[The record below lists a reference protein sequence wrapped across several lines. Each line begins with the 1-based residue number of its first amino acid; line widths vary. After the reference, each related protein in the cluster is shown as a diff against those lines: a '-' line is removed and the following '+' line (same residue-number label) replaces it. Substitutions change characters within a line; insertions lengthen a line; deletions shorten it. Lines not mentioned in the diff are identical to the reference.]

1 MLYRAVFNCS
11 QRIGKRHF
19 IPTIQ
24 ITRAFSN
31 FKVTSTLVL
40 EDLLGSSIAK
50 KIDGMKQRHDEIM
63 NDLTNS
69 NSNPDTRELS
79 SLSPLAKL
87 YTNFSVAIEE
97 MNAIKELKQNAHEL
111 KDDEMIEECEE
122 EIIQL
127 EQKLDSLSKNMM
139 DAILPRNEDD
149 SSDAVLEVRAGTGGE
164 EACLFCAELLSAYEK
179 TATAMGWKFETLSQ
193 TKTDL
198 GGVKEAAVA
207 ISGSSFGGYDGSQQ
221 NLGPYGFLKFESGV
235 HRVQRVPVNDVR
247 IHTSAASV
255 GVLPAPSENGKE
267 DDLLPLSELN
277 IETMRASG
285 AGGQH
290 VNTTESAVRVTHI
303 PTGIS
308 ASIQDERSQ
317 HKNKAKA
324 LKLITAR
331 VRDYL
336 RAEEAKRLGE
346 TRNSLMGGGDRSE
359 RIRTYNYPQ
368 DRITDHRT
376 KHSEHGIQKLLLG
389 GAEDSGLVGIFAPPL
404 REMEKKELLLKL
416 KEER

>member
-1 MLYRAVFNCS
+1 MSYRIFLS
-11 QRIGKRHF
+11 GSRIIGKRYLV
-19 IPTIQ
+19 PTSQ
-24 ITRAFSN
+24 ITRVFSI
-31 FKVTSTLVL
+31 FKETPTTVL
-40 EDLLGSSIAK
+40 EDLLGSTIAK

-63 NDLTNS
+63 NNLS
-69 NSNPDTRELS
+69 NSSSNSDTRELS
-79 SLSPLAKL
+79 ALSPLAKL
-87 YTNFSVAIEE
+87 YSSFSVALEE
-97 MNAIKELKQNAHEL
+97 MNAIKELKESAHEL
-111 KDDEMIEECEE
+111 KDDEMIQECEE
-122 EIIQL
+122 EIAEL
-127 EQKLDSLSKNMM
+127 EKKLDILSKTMI
-139 DAILPRNEDD
+139 DAVLPRNEDD

-164 EACLFCAELLSAYEK
+164 EASLFCAELLSAYEK
-179 TATAMGWKFETLSQ
+179 TAKAMGWKFETLSQ

-207 ISGSSFGGYDGSQQ
+207 ISGSSFGGYDDSQQ
-221 NLGPYGFLKFESGV
+221 SLGPYGFLKFESGV

-255 GVLPAPSENGKE
+255 GILPAPSENNKE

-331 VRDYL
+331 VRDHI
-336 RAEEAKRLGE
+336 RTEEAKRLGE

-376 KHSEHGIQKLLLG
+376 KHSEHGIQKLLLDG
-389 GAEDSGLVGIFAPPL
+389 NLVGTFAPPL
-404 REMEKKELLLKL
+404 REMEKKELLMKL
-416 KEER
+416 KEES